1 MKTNLSKSKY
11 LVGLQCPKRLWLEV
25 NRRDLLPPIPAAK
38 ERVFS
43 QGHEVGTLARER
55 FPGGV
60 LINED
65 PFQWQAALE
74 ETRAA
79 LATGATAFFEPCF
92 FHDDTIARADIL
104 TRNDDGSFDLIEVKS
119 TTHSKEEHVWDLAV
133 QTYVYEGVGLRIN
146 RAFLMHLNRD
156 CRYPDL
162 SNLFAMDDLT
172 KEMRKHLGEVPGNLA
187 AFKAVLASDAEP
199 SIRLGSRCSSPYE
212 CAFFD
217 YCSKLWKLPEVSV
230 FDIPYL
236 GADKRDALIER
247 DILDLHDLPPDAD
260 IGSRGETFV
269 RLFLSGSKSIDEAG
283 IRSWLSGLTFPLYF
297 LDFETDG
304 PAIPRLPGL
313 GPFGSIPFQFS
324 LHILHEDGRLV
335 ESEGFLHTD
344 QSDPRPHIARALV
357 DQIGPVGSIIA
368 YNASFEKRVISELS
382 AFLPELAQG
391 LQELIPRFADLLD
404 VFRKHYIDPAF
415 KGSNSIKAVLPVLCP
430 DLSYKTLDVR
440 NGEDAQA
447 AWARLI
453 SCEDAEEKT
462 RLAQCLRA
470 YCGLDTLAMVRIYE
484 VLVQSYR

>member
-11 LVGLQCPKRLWLEV
+11 LVGLQCPKRLWLESY
-25 NRRDLLPPIPAAK
+25 RRELLPPIPAAK

-43 QGHEVGTLARER
+43 QGYEVGLLARER

-65 PFQWQAALE
+65 PFHWQAALE
-74 ETRAA
+74 GTRRA
-79 LATGATAFFEPCF
+79 LATDASAFFEPCF

-104 TRNDDGSFDLIEVKS
+104 TRNADGSFDLIEVKS

-133 QTYVYEGVGLRIN
+133 QTYVYEGAGLRIN

-156 CRYPDL
+156 CRHPDL

-172 KEMRKHLGEVPGNLA
+172 KDMRKHLGEIPGNLA
-187 AFKAVLASDAEP
+187 TFKAVLASDAEP
-199 SIRLGSRCSSPYE
+199 SIRLGSRCFSPYE
-212 CAFFD
+212 CSFFD

-230 FDIPYL
+230 FNIPYL

-269 RLFLSGSKSIDEAG
+269 RLFLSGSRSIDDAG
-283 IRSWLSGLTFPLYF
+283 IRSWFSGLTFPLYF

-324 LHILHEDGRLV
+324 LHVLHEDGRLI
-335 ESEGFLHTD
+335 EAEGFLHTD
-344 QSDPRPHIARALV
+344 QSDSRSHIASALV

-368 YNASFEKRVISELS
+368 YNASFEKRVITELS
-382 AFLPELAQG
+382 AYLPDLAQP
-391 LQELIPRFADLLD
+391 LQAFLPRFADLLD
-404 VFRKHYIDPAF
+404 VFRKYYIDPAF

-430 DLSYKTLDVR
+430 DLSYKTLEVR

-453 SCEDAEEKT
+453 SCEDSEEKA
-462 RLAQCLRA
+462 RLAHGLRT
-470 YCGLDTLAMVRIYE
+470 YCGLDTLAMVRIYQ
-484 VLVQSYR
+484 VLSDLIK